1 MGRNVSTSPHSSAFG
16 RLPSQMRARNT
27 SWQYMLFSTSDWVL
41 RDLTSQQLMKI
52 RKTTSQ
58 LNFQHYSAQ
67 NKHARLYP
75 PSGEPLTKKARFEHV
90 QNQDC
95 KHVGI
100 RKPCPEHH
108 NILIFVQSKSF
119 RSSFGW
125 RLTALTLLIVLERAI
140 KKHQILT
147 QQTHSPGLAAFG
159 NIGIS
164 DLHPMTIAPFPPELM
179 KERVNQT

>member
-41 RDLTSQQLMKI
+41 RDLTSQQLMRI

-58 LNFQHYSAQ
+58 VNFQHYSAQ

-100 RKPCPEHH
+100 RKTMPRTSQHIDFCSKQVISIVAWVAAHGSHTAHCPGAGNQEAPNPHSTNTLARPGRFWEHR
-108 NILIFVQSKSF
+108 NL
-119 RSSFGW
+119 
-125 RLTALTLLIVLERAI
+125 
-140 KKHQILT
+140 
-147 QQTHSPGLAAFG
+147 
-159 NIGIS
+159 
-164 DLHPMTIAPFPPELM
+164 
-179 KERVNQT
+179 